1 MIYKVTLYFLTLFLF
16 NFAQKYFMAART
28 VYLIKRIETEVTAQ
42 MNRVLSDFDI
52 TLSQFIVLN
61 FVQDNQTDLSSAQ
74 LSRRFKMTP
83 QSMNETVTLLQLKD
97 LIIKNAD
104 VENKRILRI
113 SLTEKGIKILA
124 TCNLAIDEVEK
135 ELFSTISE
143 AELNTFRL
151 LIGSILQAV
160 K

>member
-1 MIYKVTLYFLTLFLF
+1 
-16 NFAQKYFMAART
+16 MAART

-42 MNRVLSDFDI
+42 MNKSLSDFGI

-61 FVQDNQTDLSSAQ
+61 FVKDNQSDLSSAQ

-83 QSMNETVTLLQLKD
+83 QSMNETVSLLQLKD

-113 SLTEKGIKILA
+113 SLTEKGSTILEQ
-124 TCNLAIDEVEK
+124 CNSAIDEVEN
-135 ELFSTISE
+135 ELFSTLTE
-143 AELNTFRL
+143 AELDTLRL